1 MKKILAIL
9 TVFAMLFAFAACNRN
24 GKENTDPTN
33 EFVTDNSGETVTNEN
48 GENVTVGNTEASSEA
63 TDGTTDT
70 TDTTAVTTPL
80 TDPSTWTKEEI
91 VEFYKAAAIN
101 SKSQKSVE
109 KKAITELVVNDGDGF
124 IGTLVEMVTP
134 LLVSALEDSETEFDG
149 ITGKPENIVP
159 DDVQSAKAY
168 KSGEYIVVE
177 MTMKEQVDG
186 AHGDRYSGTVGHAIS
201 VVGDLA
207 VVEEA
212 LPQLEMRFDEAEFKL
227 HYAKPTVK
235 VKINKD
241 GVIEKGTWSYVI
253 NIDVANLYVG
263 GKRLP
268 LSATVKSA
276 YGTVDYSVT
285 VGGGF

>member
-1 MKKILAIL
+1 MKKILAII
-9 TVFAMLFAFAACNRN
+9 TVFALLFSFVACN
-24 GKENTDPTN
+24 KETEN
-33 EFVTDNSGETVTNEN
+33 EETTKPVISGDAYDETETLTYESFEGGTGDETEIVTE
-48 GENVTVGNTEASSEA
+48 
-63 TDGTTDT
+63 
-70 TDTTAVTTPL
+70 TAVEVTMPSD
-80 TDPSTWTKEEI
+80 DPSTWTKEQI

-149 ITGKPENIVP
+149 ITGGYENIVP
-159 DDVQSAKAY
+159 DDAQSARAY
-168 KSGEYIVVE
+168 KSGDYVVVE
-177 MTMKEQVDG
+177 MIMKEQVDG
-186 AHGDRYSGTVGHAIS
+186 AHGDRYGGTVGHAIS

-212 LPQLEMRFDEAEFKL
+212 LPQLEMRFNEAKFRL
-227 HYAKPTVK
+227 RYTRPTIK

-253 NIDVANLYVG
+253 DIDIENLYVG
-263 GKRLP
+263 GRRLP

-276 YGTVDYSVT
+276 YGTIDYEVT